1 MNDINPVYNF
11 SKTGDFHQNLKSLK
25 KLNEDIVTEKIM
37 PDGKVFEPI
46 KVFEEGEYV
55 TSSRNGKMVKFK
67 ATKERMEKWVTN
79 SYRDVPFNLDHQ
91 KESISEIGWLRT
103 ASGNTY
109 VDIDE
114 KTGKYALYTQPEFTQ
129 EAYDKYIARA
139 RYRDV
144 SLEIDPDN
152 DFITG
157 IALTNYPRLKTLTQM
172 SELSD
177 LDRPASVQ
185 DDGTATK
192 PTTVVVEIVQKDVEM
207 TEPVITE
214 DIKTAEVDLKAQY
227 EAEFSV
233 LRAEIAAL
241 KEAKEKA
248 AADALRNAT
257 ILEMSKKVDKLILSE
272 DGKSII
278 PAGVRAQAIELFCH
292 LADKDEVVLFSETG
306 DEVKTSATDL
316 LTQILEAQVKFSEV
330 MQRSPLDNGTNID
343 AKLDADE
350 GERPGVAEAL
360 RKIYQKAVVQ

>member
-1 MNDINPVYNF
+1 MNDDINLVYNF
-11 SKTGDFHQNLKSLK
+11 SKTGNLNQELKSLK
-25 KLNEDIVTEKIM
+25 KLNEDITTEKIM
-37 PDGKVFEPI
+37 PDGKVFDPI

-55 TSSRNGKMVKFK
+55 TASRNGKMVKFK
-67 ATKERMEKWVTN
+67 ATKERMEKWVSN

-109 VDIDE
+109 VGIDE

-152 DFITG
+152 DYITG

-177 LDRPASVQ
+177 LDRPTQ
-185 DDGTATK
+185 DSQ
-192 PTTVVVEIVQKDVEM
+192 PTTVVVEIVQKDEKMPETEIVE
-207 TEPVITE
+207 VVKTE
-214 DIKTAEVDLKAQY
+214 DVEQKLKAQY

-233 LRAEIAAL
+233 LREEIAAL
-241 KEAKEKA
+241 KLAKAKEEE
-248 AADALRNAT
+248 NAKRSAM
-257 ILEMSKKVDKLILSE
+257 ILEMSKKVDKLILGE
-272 DGKSII
+272 DGTSVI
-278 PAGVRAQAIELFCH
+278 PTGVRAQAIELFCH

-306 DEVKTSATDL
+306 DEIKTSATDL

-330 MQRSPLDNGTNID
+330 MQRSPLDNGTNIE
-343 AKLDADE
+343 AKVDADE
-350 GERPGVAEAL
+350 GERPGVADAL